1 MDSSQN
7 LIRIILR
14 NPNTITSTYLAKQFH
29 AQILKIKG
37 TFHSDNSVVL
47 SIYSNLN
54 HLHDSVRVFDS
65 LQSPPALAWK
75 SIIRCYT
82 FHGLS
87 VQSIASFNEMRAL
100 GINPDKH
107 VFPSAL
113 KACVLLKDLRLGESV
128 HGCIIR
134 LGLDFDLYT
143 GNALMNMYSKF
154 QSLGKSRQNDLSAKK
169 MLDRF
174 TEKGGNAKRQS
185 YLFRC
190 IGSNGEI
197 VSSELEG
204 KGTMQFFAGNVERE
218 ADGSLI
224 LNHNHSC
231 KSENNYKGQFL
242 GINYHVKG
250 DADVDFLS
258 HAKQTNVVM
267 VGMDTVKIDSV
278 RKVFDMM
285 PIKDL
290 VSWNT
295 VIVGHAQNGMYE
307 EALTMVREMG
317 NANLKPDTF
326 TLSSILPIFAEH
338 ADIIKGKEI
347 HSHAIRH
354 GFDAD
359 VFIGSS
365 LIDMYAKCTQVEYS
379 LHVFN
384 LLPKRDAISWN
395 SIIAGCVQN
404 GQFDQ
409 GLCSFRDMLKEKV
422 KPMPVSF
429 SSIIPACAHL
439 TTLSLGKQLHGYI
452 IRIGFDDNKFIASAL
467 VDMYAKCG
475 NVKMARNI
483 FDKIETHD
491 IVSYTAIIMGCALH
505 GHAPDAISL
514 FEKMLAD
521 GVEPTYVS
529 FVAVLTACC
538 HAGLV
543 NEAWKYFNCMAW
555 DFGIAP
561 GLEHYA
567 AVADLLGRAG
577 KLEEAYDFISGM
589 KAPPPTGSV
598 WSTLLAACRVHK
610 HVELAEKVVEKL
622 PIIDPENM
630 GAYILM
636 SNIYSA
642 AHRWKDAA
650 KLRIQ
655 MRTKGMK
662 KTPACSWIEVRNSVH
677 YFMAGDESHP
687 DYDKINEALNVL
699 LEQMEKDGY
708 VADTDQV
715 LHDVEEDQKRFLLH
729 THSERLAIAYGIIST
744 PAGTTIR
751 VIKNI
756 RVCVDCHTAIK
767 FIAKI
772 VGREIIVRDNSRFH
786 HFRNGDCSCGDFW

>member
-1 MDSSQN
+1 MGSSQN
-7 LIRIILR
+7 LIRTILK
-14 NPNTITSTYLAKQFH
+14 NPNAITCTYLAKQFH

-37 TFHSDNSVVL
+37 TFHSDNSVIL

-65 LQSPPALAWK
+65 LQSPRALAWK

-82 FHGLS
+82 SHGLS
-87 VQSIASFNEMRAL
+87 VQSLASFNEMRAS
-100 GINPDKH
+100 GIFPDKH
-107 VFPSAL
+107 VFPSVL
-113 KACVLLKDLRLGESV
+113 KACTLLKDLRLGESV

-154 QSLGKSRQNDLSAKK
+154 QSLGKSCKNNLSARN
-169 MLDRF
+169 MLDGF
-174 TEKGGNAKRQS
+174 TEEKENAKHESR
-185 YLFRC
+185 LFRC
-190 IGSNGEI
+190 IGSNGEM
-197 VSSELEG
+197 VS
-204 KGTMQFFAGNVERE
+204 QFFAGNAERE

-224 LNHNHSC
+224 LNYNNSC
-231 KSENNYKGQFL
+231 RSVNNSEGQFL
-242 GINYHVKG
+242 GINSHLKG
-250 DADVDFLS
+250 
-258 HAKQTNVVM
+258 
-267 VGMDTVKIDSV
+267 SV
-278 RKVFDMM
+278 RKVFEMM

-295 VIVGHAQNGMYE
+295 VIVGNAQNGMYE

-326 TLSSILPIFAEH
+326 TLSSILPIFAEY

-347 HSHAIRH
+347 HSYVIRH

-365 LIDMYAKCTQVEYS
+365 LIDMYAKCTQAEYS

-384 LLPKRDAISWN
+384 LLSKRDAISWN

-409 GLCSFRDMLKEKV
+409 GLWLFRQMLKEKV
-422 KPMPVSF
+422 KPKPVSF

-439 TTLSLGKQLHGYI
+439 TALSLGKQLHGYI

-475 NVKMARNI
+475 NVKMARHI
-483 FDKIETHD
+483 FDKIVMHD

-505 GHAPDAISL
+505 GHALDAVSL
-514 FEKMLAD
+514 FEQMLAD
-521 GVEPTYVS
+521 GVEPTYVV

-543 NEAWKYFNCMAW
+543 DEAWKYLNSMAC

-577 KLEEAYDFISGM
+577 KLEEAHDFISGM

-610 HVELAEKVVEKL
+610 NVELAEKVVDKIL
-622 PIIDPENM
+622 IIDPENM

-642 AHRWKDAA
+642 SHRWKDAA

-655 MRTKGMK
+655 MRKRGMK
-662 KTPACSWIEVRNSVH
+662 KTPACSWIEVRNDVH
-677 YFMAGDESHP
+677 CFMAGDESHP

-699 LEQMEKDGY
+699 LEQMEKEGY

-786 HFRNGDCSCGDFW
+786 HFNNGHCSCGDFW

>member
-7 LIRIILR
+7 LIRTILR

-37 TFHSDNSVVL
+37 TLHSDNSIVL

-54 HLHDSVRVFDS
+54 HLQDSVRVFDS

-82 FHGLS
+82 SHGLS
-87 VQSIASFNEMRAL
+87 VQSLASFNEMRAL
-100 GINPDKH
+100 GIYPDKH
-107 VFPSAL
+107 VFPSIL
-113 KACVLLKDLRLGESV
+113 KACILLKDLRLGESV

-154 QSLGKSRQNDLSAKK
+154 QSLGKSCKNDLSAKK

-174 TEKGGNAKRQS
+174 AEKRENAKHET
-185 YLFRC
+185 YLFRR
-190 IGSNGEI
+190 GSSGEI
-197 VSSELEG
+197 VSGELEG
-204 KGTMQFFAGNVERE
+204 RGRMHFFPGNVQRE

-224 LNHNHSC
+224 LDYNHSC
-231 KSENNYKGQFL
+231 KSVNNYEGQFL
-242 GINYHVKG
+242 GINSHGKG
-250 DADVDFLS
+250 DADVNFLDHVNQS
-258 HAKQTNVVM
+258 NIVM
-267 VGMDTVKIDSV
+267 ADTDTVKIDSV
-278 RKVFDMM
+278 RKVFEMM

-295 VIVGHAQNGMYE
+295 VIVGHAQNGMYV

-326 TLSSILPIFAEH
+326 TLSSILPIFAEY
-338 ADIIKGKEI
+338 ADVIKGKEI
-347 HSHAIRH
+347 HSYAIKH

-359 VFIGSS
+359 VFIGSG
-365 LIDMYAKCTQVEYS
+365 LIDMYAKCTQAEYS
-379 LHVFN
+379 LCVFN

-404 GQFDQ
+404 GQFDE
-409 GLCSFRDMLKEKV
+409 GLCFFRQMLKEKV

-439 TTLSLGKQLHGYI
+439 TTLSLGKQLHGCI
-452 IRIGFDDNKFIASAL
+452 IRIGFEHNKFIASAL

-475 NVKMARNI
+475 NVKMARHI

-491 IVSYTAIIMGCALH
+491 IVSYTAIIMGFALH
-505 GHAPDAISL
+505 GHALDAVSL
-514 FEKMLAD
+514 FEQMLAD

-543 NEAWKYFNCMAW
+543 DEAWKYLNCMAR
-555 DFGIAP
+555 DFGVAP

-610 HVELAEKVVEKL
+610 NIELAEKVVDKIL
-622 PIIDPENM
+622 IIDPENM

-636 SNIYSA
+636 SNTYSA
-642 AHRWKDAA
+642 AQRWKDAA
-650 KLRIQ
+650 KLRIR
-655 MRTKGMK
+655 MRKRGMK
-662 KTPACSWIEVRNSVH
+662 KTPACSWIEVRNNVH
-677 YFMAGDESHP
+677 CFMAGDESHP
-687 DYDKINEALNVL
+687 DYDKISEALNVL
-699 LEQMEKDGY
+699 LEQMEKEGY

-715 LHDVEEDQKRFLLH
+715 LHDVEEDQKRSLLH

-772 VGREIIVRDNSRFH
+772 VGREIIVRDSSRFH
-786 HFRNGDCSCGDFW
+786 HFKNGDCSCGDFW